1 LNARETVTS
10 DSRSFYQRRG
20 WRWVLLFGFWTLP
33 GLIFASLIH
42 ARMLQVGEE
51 SHFWQWI
58 GSQQSGW
65 YMWALL
71 TPVIWWLG
79 RRFRLDRAHWVRN
92 LAVHFMAMLVL
103 GASEIMVQ
111 ILGSMLS
118 HGETLTWTSYGLG
131 IWRGFIWD
139 GPWSILIYWAIL
151 GISYA
156 FDYRSSL
163 REKELLATR
172 LEAEISRAK
181 LDALQ
186 RQLQPHFLFNTLNSI
201 SVLVQ
206 KGANESAN
214 RMLGDLSELLRYVL
228 SRDNGLQ
235 VPLADELEFV
245 RRYSDIER
253 TRFGD
258 RLEVTVD
265 AAPDTLGCQVPGFVL
280 QSLVENAIRH
290 GTSKQAKNGVV
301 TISAARRDGRLYLE
315 VADNGPGLGD
325 AQDNGDGIGI
335 RNTRQRLAHLYG
347 PDQALELSNRPG
359 GGTVARLEIPV
370 ISQPVSPAAHD

>member
-1 LNARETVTS
+1 VNATPTHTS
-10 DSRSFYQRRG
+10 DSRSFYQRPG

-42 ARMLQVGEE
+42 ARMLQIGEE
-51 SHFWQWI
+51 SHFWEWL

-71 TPVIWWLG
+71 TPVVWWLG
-79 RRFRLDRAHWVRN
+79 RRFRLDRTHWVPSLLVH
-92 LAVHFMAMLVL
+92 LAAMLVL
-103 GASEIMVQ
+103 GAAEIMVQ

-118 HGETLTWTSYGLG
+118 HGEELTWATYGVT

-139 GPWSILIYWAIL
+139 GPWAILIYWAIL
-151 GISYA
+151 GTSYA
-156 FDYRSSL
+156 FDYRASL
-163 REKELLATR
+163 REKELHATR

-201 SVLVQ
+201 SVLMQ
-206 KGANESAN
+206 KGDNETAN

-228 SRDNGLQ
+228 SRDSDLQ
-235 VPLADELEFV
+235 VPLSDELEFV
-245 RRYSDIER
+245 RRYTDIER

-258 RLEVTVD
+258 QLTVVVD

-290 GTSKQAKNGVV
+290 GTSQKTTAGEVQ
-301 TISAARRDGRLYLE
+301 ISATRQNGRLCLE
-315 VADNGPGLGD
+315 VSDNGPGFG
-325 AQDNGDGIGI
+325 AASETGGGIGI

-347 PDQALELSNRPG
+347 SDQELDLRERPG
-359 GGTVARLEIPV
+359 GGVVARLEIPV
-370 ISQPVSPAAHD
+370 IDRPSPPAAS